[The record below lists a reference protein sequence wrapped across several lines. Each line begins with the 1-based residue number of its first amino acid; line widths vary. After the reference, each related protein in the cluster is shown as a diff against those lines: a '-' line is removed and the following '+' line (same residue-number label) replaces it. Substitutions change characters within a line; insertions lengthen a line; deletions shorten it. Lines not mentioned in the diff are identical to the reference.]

1 MISFL
6 HYIAQIY
13 TNEEPLRIVKYVS
26 DAEFVVLVSEQNLR
40 PERPDEENA
49 PNLTD
54 AIWQLAEQCW
64 MQDPKDRPEAGV
76 ICDTIEGVADS
87 SSALSPLSTGKLV
100 ALPTPT
106 PTSSSV
112 TLSPAPSAASSS
124 MTLRVPSVP
133 VGKWA
138 GSIMSML
145 GSNQSKMP
153 KLLQYTSSITSVAFS
168 PDGSRILSCSRD
180 RTIVCWD
187 SKTGLMVLGPLKAHT
202 DWVRSV
208 AYSPD
213 GKRFVSASDDKTVII
228 WEAKSGDIIVGPLEG
243 HVGCV
248 KCVAFSAD
256 GSRIVSGANDKTIIV
271 WDSTTG
277 HMLLKSSLLP
287 KAVNSV
293 MFSPDDTLIICGTDP
308 VKSCQTIHVL
318 HAKSLKIAFQPQT
331 QRSGSILSVA
341 FSPDGSQFVTAVGD
355 GSIWVWSTS
364 TQLVVAGPFNT
375 SDNGF
380 SARAVAFS
388 PDGRWIVS
396 GSGRGDQVI
405 RVWELESQT
414 LIYGPFKGHED
425 LVSSVCF
432 SPDGK
437 YVISGS
443 WDKTIRAW
451 ELA

>member
-1 MISFL
+1 MISLL
-6 HYIAQIY
+6 HYLVQIY
-13 TNEEPLRIVKYVS
+13 TNEDPLRIVKYVS

-49 PNLTD
+49 TSLSDP
-54 AIWQLAEQCW
+54 IWQLAEQCW
-64 MQDPKDRPEAGV
+64 MKDPKDRPKAGV
-76 ICDTIEGVADS
+76 ICDAIEGVISS
-87 SSALSPLSTGKLV
+87 SSALSPLSTGTLV

-106 PTSSSV
+106 PTSSLI
-112 TLSPAPSAASSS
+112 TLSPAPSVASSS
-124 MTLRVPSVP
+124 MSLRVPSVP

-145 GSNQSKMP
+145 GSSHFKVP
-153 KLLQYTSSITSVAFS
+153 KLLPYTSPITSVVFS

-228 WEAKSGDIIVGPLEG
+228 WEAKSGDIMVGPLEG

-256 GSRIVSGANDKTIIV
+256 GSRIVSGANDRTIIV
-271 WDSTTG
+271 WDSTNG

-293 MFSPDDTLIICGTDP
+293 AFSPDDALIVCGTDP
-308 VKSCQTIHVL
+308 AKSCQTIHVFY
-318 HAKSLKIAFQPQT
+318 ARSLKIAFRPQT

-341 FSPDGSQFVTAVGD
+341 FSPDGSRFVTAVGD

-364 TQLVVAGPFNT
+364 TQSVEAGPFNT

-380 SARAVAFS
+380 SARSVAFS

-405 RVWELESQT
+405 RVWDLESQT
-414 LIYGPFKGHED
+414 LKYGPFRGHED
-425 LVSSVCF
+425 LISSVCF

>member
-1 MISFL
+1 MISLL
-6 HYIAQIY
+6 HYLVQIY
-13 TNEEPLRIVKYVS
+13 TNEDPLRIVKYVS
-26 DAEFVVLVSEQNLR
+26 DAEFVILVSEQNLR

-49 PNLTD
+49 PGLTD
-54 AIWQLAEQCW
+54 RIWQLAEQCW
-64 MQDPKDRPEAGV
+64 MQDPKDRPKARL
-76 ICDTIEGVADS
+76 ICDTIEGVINS
-87 SSALSPLSTGKLV
+87 SSASSPLSAGKLA

-106 PTSSSV
+106 PTPSLTTS
-112 TLSPAPSAASSS
+112 SPAPSVASSS
-124 MTLRVPSVP
+124 RSLRVPSVP
-133 VGKWA
+133 VAKWA

-145 GSNQSKMP
+145 GSSQSKVP
-153 KLLQYTSSITSVAFS
+153 KLIQYTSPITSVAFS

-187 SKTGLMVLGPLKAHT
+187 SRTGLMVLGPLKAHT

-213 GKRFVSASDDKTVII
+213 GKRFVSASDDKTIII
-228 WEAKSGDIIVGPLEG
+228 WEASGDIIVGPLEG

-293 MFSPDDTLIICGTDP
+293 AFSPDDALIVCGTDP
-308 VKSCQTIHVL
+308 VKSRQTINVF
-318 HAKSLKIAFQPQT
+318 HAKSLNIASQPQM
-331 QRSGSILSVA
+331 QSSGSILSVA
-341 FSPDGSQFVTAVGD
+341 FSPDGSRLATAVGD

-364 TQLVVAGPFNT
+364 TRLAVAGPFNT

-380 SARAVAFS
+380 SVRSVAFS

-405 RVWELESQT
+405 RVWDLESQT
-414 LIYGPFKGHED
+414 LVFGPFKGHED

-443 WDKTIRAW
+443 WDKTIRTW
-451 ELA
+451 ELV